1 MVRIVKD
8 YDERYAEFLDI
19 AQQLFFTKGY
29 ERTSVQQII
38 NAVGVAKGTFYHY
51 FNSKADI
58 LDAIVGR
65 ILEQSL
71 QIVQPIVND
80 PDLTAIEKFQNF
92 YEHIGQWKSTQKPLM
107 IETARV
113 LYQDENILLREK
125 MKEQAQQ
132 AMIPMFAQVIE
143 QGVAEGVFNVD
154 YPYETGRIIL
164 TMSRVM
170 DQTLIPMLLNR
181 QFDDESIDQIKR
193 QIAAYNESI
202 RRILGMREN
211 TLNLYDESV
220 IDEWFTDEQ

>member
-51 FNSKADI
+51 FDSKVDI
-58 LDAIVGR
+58 LDAMVAR
-65 ILEQSL
+65 LLEHSM
-71 QIVQPIVND
+71 QIVSPIVND
-80 PDLTAIEKFQNF
+80 ADLTAIEKFQNF

-107 IETARV
+107 LETARV

-125 MKEQAQQ
+125 MQERARQM
-132 AMIPMFAQVIE
+132 MIPMFAQIIE
-143 QGVAEGVFNVD
+143 QGVDEGVFNVD
-154 YPYETGRIIL
+154 YPYETGKIIL
-164 TMSRVM
+164 SLSRVM
-170 DQTLIPMLLNR
+170 DQTLIPMVLNK
-181 QFDDESIDQIKR
+181 QFDAESIIRSKR
-193 QIAAYNESI
+193 QVRAYNESI
-202 RRILGMREN
+202 KRILGMTEN
-211 TLNLYDESV
+211 TLNLYNEDV